1 MTLYYLSFIS
11 YIYSYTL
18 AGCHEE
24 RRVSELRREME
35 LWVLNHQWGHWPHW
49 WFKTPELSLY
59 NWFMHTVLC
68 LKYIPKSSSFLCSLL
83 LKGLFLLMLSFRA
96 WILNLPLVCLKCLR
110 RKCTALEHFPVPTE
124 RSGTVLT
131 IMGTPLEHLFLPRSA
146 EQSGTVMTM
155 MGQCSGAISIPVA
168 RSRTGKD
175 EMYKRPVFCGV
186 IHHCNTERERG
197 KMYRGT
203 YASVLGRYPSL

>member
-131 IMGTPLEHLFLPRSA
+131 IMGTPLEPLAISSQAIYSFPVPLRFVRQWLVQHLNIDFYPVPRSRA
-146 EQSGTVMTM
+146 EQWWQWWV
-155 MGQCSGAISIPVA
+155 
-168 RSRTGKD
+168 
-175 EMYKRPVFCGV
+175 
-186 IHHCNTERERG
+186 N
-197 KMYRGT
+197 
-203 YASVLGRYPSL
+203 VLGRYPSL

>member
-1 MTLYYLSFIS
+1 
-11 YIYSYTL
+11 
-18 AGCHEE
+18 
-24 RRVSELRREME
+24 
-35 LWVLNHQWGHWPHW
+35 
-49 WFKTPELSLY
+49 
-59 NWFMHTVLC
+59 
-68 LKYIPKSSSFLCSLL
+68 
-83 LKGLFLLMLSFRA
+83 
-96 WILNLPLVCLKCLR
+96 LNLPLVCLKCLR

-131 IMGTPLEHLFLPRSA
+131 IMGTPLEPLAIFFPSYLFFPRSAPLCATMIGTALEHLFLPRSA